1 MPTEPRPLQ
10 VFPAEVTA
18 TDPEN
23 RVISVKFLGLA
34 EIGNNVI
41 VLNDSGN
48 YSFPRVGER
57 GLVLDAYPYYYYLGK
72 IEYRYKE
79 QIEGAVDRISKVNIN
94 AKKVAGGETWIGSV
108 IKKAW
113 LYIANSGNF
122 SLMNGL
128 NDGLKYFAQSRFLR
142 LAAGVVNLVGS
153 GAYVAFGS
161 VIRDIPGVG
170 KTPIPSDIPTIPSV
184 EGLIDIVYNNL
195 KLARLHIG
203 HVMNTTLGTPEIS
216 SFGTRLR
223 AILEVATGGVTLAV
237 LKMDETG
244 NIELS
249 TVPTGKVMLN
259 GNPVGGIML
268 SGLGSA
274 FSGVLGEKLTSY
286 LLAHTHGSPAGNTSP
301 PLPVAG
307 FAATLTDLLSTMVKL
322 N

>member
-1 MPTEPRPLQ
+1 MPKPGQEQPVLIQRGIVKSTIPEKRIITVKYLGSDREKQ
-10 VFPAEVTA
+10 GVIVV
-18 TDPEN
+18 TDPG
-23 RVISVKFLGLA
+23 S
-34 EIGNNVI
+34 
-41 VLNDSGN
+41 
-48 YSFPRVGER
+48 YSFPSVEDV
-57 GLVLDAYPYYYYLGK
+57 VLLLEAESYVYCIGK
-72 IEYRYKE
+72 IEYSYEDK
-79 QIEGAVDRISKVNIN
+79 IEGSTK

-108 IKKAW
+108 IKKVW

-153 GAYVAFGS
+153 GAEASFGS
-161 VIRDIPGVG
+161 VIRDIPGIG

-203 HVMNTTLGTPEIS
+203 HVMDTTLGVAEIS